1 MPKIAM
7 NEGRHKNTDEM
18 VGISWNNSEPAQ
30 RKTGDPFNEFD
41 NPEDHDKKSGD
52 GNRIMDSIP
61 NNLKVQRTS
70 FTEKFQKYPE
80 QKTGQKAQSGFR
92 KILVQFCNIKYF
104 P

>member
-1 MPKIAM
+1 
-7 NEGRHKNTDEM
+7 M
-18 VGISWNNSEPAQ
+18 VSISWDDSQPAQ
-30 RKTGDPFNEFD
+30 RKSGDPFNEFYD
-41 NPEDHDKKSGD
+41 PKDRNKECGD
-52 GNRIMDSIP
+52 GNRIMDPIP
-61 NNLKVQRTS
+61 DNLKVQRTS